1 MNKIFKTRQSIRLKN
16 YDYSQQGLYFITI
29 CSNKMECLFGNISDD
44 IMYQNSAGK
53 MIESQWLGLINRF
66 NNISLHDYA
75 KSFSW
80 NN

>member
-1 MNKIFKTRQSIRLKN
+1 
-16 YDYSQQGLYFITI
+16 
-29 CSNKMECLFGNISDD
+29 MECLFGNISDD